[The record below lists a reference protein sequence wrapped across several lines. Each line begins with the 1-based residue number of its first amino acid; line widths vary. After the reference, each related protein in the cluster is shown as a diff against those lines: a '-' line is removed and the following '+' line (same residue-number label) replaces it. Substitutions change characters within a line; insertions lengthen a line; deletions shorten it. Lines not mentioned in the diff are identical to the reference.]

1 MYLIDFVLHLDTHLQ
16 LIIQNY
22 GLWTYL
28 IIFLIIF
35 CETGLVVTPF
45 LPGDSLIFV
54 LGAFAATGSL
64 NIWLLF
70 ALLFIAAT
78 LGNISNY
85 HIGSFIG
92 ERVYRM
98 KVWFIKKQYLNETKA
113 FYKKHGGKTVVLA
126 RFMPVIRTFAPFV
139 AGVGKMNK
147 KMFIFYSIIGC
158 IAWISLFLF
167 AGFFFGNIPWVSKNL
182 TIVIFGIV
190 ILSFVPP
197 LYEIIKRKI
206 AARKN
211 KKTEKKKQSKK
222 FKKK

>member
-1 MYLIDFVLHLDTHLQ
+1 MIDLVMYLIDFVLHLDTHLQ
-16 LIIQNY
+16 IIIQNY

-70 ALLFIAAT
+70 VLLFVAAT

-85 HIGSFIG
+85 HIGSYIG
-92 ERVYRM
+92 ERIYKM
-98 KVWFIKKQYLNETKA
+98 KLWFVKKQYLDETKE

-126 RFMPVIRTFAPFV
+126 RFMPVLRTFAPFV
-139 AGVGKMNK
+139 AGVGKMDK
-147 KMFIFYSIIGC
+147 RTFLFYSIIGC

-190 ILSFVPP
+190 ILSFIPP
-197 LYEIIKRKI
+197 LYELIKHKL
-206 AARKN
+206 KN
-211 KKTEKKKQSKK
+211 KKKSSKKKK
-222 FKKK
+222 